1 MGFPG
6 LLPLPKCDA
15 LSVSTFENV
24 FQNDPS
30 YKDEADLHRKLRGET
45 HTLSN
50 KNDLFW
56 SGHTVVFTLVFK
68 KDLLGASQIARQ

>member
-1 MGFPG
+1 MVGFPTH
-6 LLPLPKCDA
+6 DA
-15 LSVSTFENV
+15 LSVSTFEIV
-24 FQNDPS
+24 FRNDPS

-56 SGHTVVFTLVFK
+56 SCHTVVFTLVFK